1 MAIGAEKPTSKPSA
15 NLGTGDPRERPMN
28 MNGPI
33 EEAEKQAAECDD
45 AALIEQCR
53 LGNTAAYGDLV
64 AKYQD
69 RVFNVCW
76 RMCGNRA
83 DAEDLTQETFV
94 KALSSIQRFAGRS
107 GFYTW
112 IFRIAVNL
120 AISARRKGKRRMTL
134 SLDAAAADPSGD
146 RASSLAERIASRED
160 PPDRHESDRERHEI
174 VTAALASLDQE
185 QRSIVIL
192 RDLEGFGYDEIAEMI
207 DVPIGT
213 VKSRLHRARLALR
226 DKLMPILGTS

>member
-1 MAIGAEKPTSKPSA
+1 MVIGAEKPTSKPSA
-15 NLGTGDPRERPMN
+15 NLGTDDPRERPMN

-83 DAEDLTQETFV
+83 DAEDLTQEAFV

-120 AISARRKGKRRMTL
+120 ALSARRKGKRRMTL
-134 SLDAAAADPSGD
+134 SLDAADPSGN
-146 RASSLAERIASRED
+146 RASSHAERIASSEV
-160 PPDRHESDRERHEI
+160 PPDRRAADRERQEI
-174 VTAALASLDQE
+174 VTAALASLDEQ

-226 DKLMPILGTS
+226 DKLMPILGTI